1 VEDRRENTNYEF
13 WTVGGEDTRITRIP
27 EGVFFSKLSRGMLS
41 SCRWSSITHV
51 TQRIDNKQRNR
62 QDRLHNLGEEEMDQ
76 VVWTRN
82 GVYAKAT
89 SRRKAQIGRWSHV
102 HNILHPYSKQGW
114 PCW

>member
-1 VEDRRENTNYEF
+1 
-13 WTVGGEDTRITRIP
+13 
-27 EGVFFSKLSRGMLS
+27 MLS

-51 TQRIDNKQRNR
+51 TQRIDNQQRNR

-82 GVYAKAT
+82 GVYAKAI